1 MLSKE
6 YHRAPKTVAAC
17 ILRPIYVD
25 LEYIFGLRRSIAPLC
40 SSARVAELSPASLS
54 RSRVQRSNSVLVSS
68 LSSSRLSRPHDS
80 RSGSRDRESRESL
93 SCLVTLISF
102 TLGSLR
108 RWGTLLLS
116 VLLHAP
122 STKPHATPPCNGR
135 PGAPPLSPHGS
146 RLMRGPLVRSLRRRT
161 RAAAAPVAHVA
172 VQVLLDLRGE
182 AV

>member
-1 MLSKE
+1 M
-6 YHRAPKTVAAC
+6 TVAAC

-25 LEYIFGLRRSIAPLC
+25 LEYIFGLFS
-40 SSARVAELSPASLS
+40 
-54 RSRVQRSNSVLVSS
+54 LVSS
-68 LSSSRLSRPHDS
+68 PRALSSLRAAGRCRMCRTQTQTLPLASGVSDS
-80 RSGSRDRESRESL
+80 RSGAPL
-93 SCLVTLISF
+93 VLPVLVTPHSSLVH
-102 TLGSLR
+102 LGSLL
-108 RWGTLLLS
+108 RWETLLLN

-122 STKPHATPPCNGR
+122 STINSMQPSMDPPCNGR
-135 PGAPPLSPHGS
+135 PGAPPLYSTRVTPS

>member
-1 MLSKE
+1 M
-6 YHRAPKTVAAC
+6 TVAAC

-25 LEYIFGLRRSIAPLC
+25 LEYIFGLIFS
-40 SSARVAELSPASLS
+40 
-54 RSRVQRSNSVLVSS
+54 LVSS
-68 LSSSRLSRPHDS
+68 PRALSSLRAAGRCRMCRTQTQTLPLASGVCRLGLSVRRPS
-80 RSGSRDRESRESL
+80 RSL
-93 SCLVTLISF
+93 PVLVTPQSTLVSLVH
-102 TLGSLR
+102 LGSLL
-108 RWGTLLLS
+108 RWETLLLN

-122 STKPHATPPCNGR
+122 STINSMQPSMDPPCNGR
-135 PGAPPLSPHGS
+135 PGAPPLYSTRVTPS